1 MRKNLPLQ
9 NKTKPYFFFL
19 GSTKSSTKDCPY
31 PETFGPY
38 EPPLPSDFCQDSVSL
53 PTPSTQSDE
62 NRSRENPMLFWIDS
76 DQNDLQTTEQLRQI
90 YPQLEIQFA
99 PTFSEAR
106 SYLEQ
111 NLRDIRH
118 RQQLLVICR
127 GRYVQESKNVIDV
140 VRLLDEF
147 NLSVPIGL
155 YTRDRVSLNRK
166 IPNIPERIQV
176 FEEREELFT
185 FVLDNL
191 IQ

>member
-118 RQQLLVICR
+118 RR